1 MASVLLPV
9 LCAVCSYLLGGLNTA
24 ILLSRALYHEDVRT
38 KGSGNP
44 GFTNFK
50 RAYGM
55 KYAWLVFV
63 GDLLKTILPVLVFS
77 LLFGH
82 FLDQRQLGAS
92 MAGFCAMLGHS
103 YPIWYRFKG
112 GKSFT
117 CMAAYIWFV
126 DWRAALLFAALFLLL
141 LFTVRIMSL
150 SSMSASILFPIVLAL
165 LGVQNP
171 LTLVFVTAGSLLL
184 IWRHRQNL
192 VRLRNGEEPKFSF
205 FQKTA

>member
-1 MASVLLPV
+1 MHPVLLYA

-24 ILLSRALYHEDVRT
+24 ILLSHAIYHEDVRT

-55 KYAWLVFV
+55 KYAWMVFV

-82 FLDQRQLGAS
+82 FLGQRQLGAA
-92 MAGFCAMLGHS
+92 MAGFFAMLGHS

-126 DWRAALLFAALFLLL
+126 DWRAGLLFAALFLLL
-141 LFTVRIMSL
+141 LFTVKIMSL
-150 SSMSASILFPIVLAL
+150 SSMSASVLFPIALAL
-165 LGVQNP
+165 FGVENP

-184 IWRHRQNL
+184 IWRHRANL
-192 VRLRNGEEPKFSF
+192 VRLWNKQEPKFSF
-205 FQKTA
+205 FKKTA